1 MLPKES
7 KAFNPSRQRPDA
19 LVIECMVNPDVDIA
33 RAAGKMD
40 QVCELFAETRRTL
53 QEGLVAVQTAIDAGV
68 LSGSVLKKV
77 LGVSQEVSV
86 SFLLASVLL
95 ILATVAGLSCTN
107 GTTGGFTSTH
117 A

>member
-1 MLPKES
+1 
-7 KAFNPSRQRPDA
+7 
-19 LVIECMVNPDVDIA
+19 MVNPDVDIA

-86 SFLLASVLL
+86 SFLASVLL